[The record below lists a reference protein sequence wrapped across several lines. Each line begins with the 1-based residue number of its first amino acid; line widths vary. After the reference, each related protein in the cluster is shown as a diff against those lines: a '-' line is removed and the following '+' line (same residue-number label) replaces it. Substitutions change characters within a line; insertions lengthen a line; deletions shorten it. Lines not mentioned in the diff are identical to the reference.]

1 MQKGSTSKK
10 EKQILVN
17 NAKRKTTPYY
27 PGSNTLFAHDFSG
40 STHSCSEY
48 HQIAQRIFRRLKY
61 RTNILLWGDSYE
73 FVDERQ
79 YEQIGQRKAGN
90 GRTEPINIVQAC
102 IQMNFKG
109 HLIIVTDGQVDDV
122 DEVDLLIKNSGLTFE
137 RVTIHIISSN
147 PNVSVGV
154 PFTRNC
160 PHEVYL
166 HNDGGYSEQIYKVIR
181 QDLEVLSYIDVVQ
194 NQMLFIQ
201 IFDMMSKV
209 VQAATIGTTNPQ
221 IRDKLLAMKKRVIAN
236 KALYGNQGSNHLNNQ
251 KYYNLVDIKDGKLD
265 TAFFKM
271 KDMYDDYYSDNQL
284 DFEAKV
290 SYLVNMCEGH
300 LRSVFDLKV
309 ILSQRAATAT
319 QSSVHLVEYLP
330 EEQVVMKLD
339 NCRYLL
345 ECPITFDETQV
356 VILLVKSPDLPL
368 LGYLE
373 KNAVEDVINNPLN
386 AFKYKEFIQMIADHL
401 DVFVSLE
408 SYQQAEKA
416 KCPMKQSPITRQPIC
431 GVISFGQTEEH
442 SSISD
447 DTLRKLLSN
456 GKQLGNINLWFA
468 VIYFIIKGD
477 PKFDPSL
484 IPKGPE
490 LIIQP
495 NQVLKKPHSKLE
507 RLTNLVPFFEHQLK
521 WRLENRTTFA
531 SLTGLSQFVC
541 TRIPLGS
548 AIWHIIHSCFLKL
561 ESNVDPMR
569 IHIYHIS
576 RFLDLL
582 DIVGYRVDIKA
593 LQHVSQLL
601 AMMSLLQCTKK
612 PKPGPT
618 CSSHQA
624 LNLYIKALRQK
635 VVVFDYS
642 KMNRKYLKIEH
653 PVPVVMLDG
662 PASAAQIKEV
672 MRILPNAVR
681 HLPVSVIFGLFQM
694 VHPNKSASDIHL
706 DFDWEAPE
714 LDDIITSWEQSKQ
727 PLDLQL
733 AQSTIIVP
741 ICLATCRPYAEI
753 NQKSW
758 RDAASAAYEDLPYV
772 NGTKY
777 FGMFV
782 NKFNF
787 YPSEQELLSFIWNR
801 QSGKSLP
808 VQTLPT
814 TILEEVQTEL
824 KNHEQIIKEIDPK
837 EFVKRWKESCSVLN
851 RIKMEK
857 EEDKK

>member
-1 MQKGSTSKK
+1 
-10 EKQILVN
+10 
-17 NAKRKTTPYY
+17 
-27 PGSNTLFAHDFSG
+27 
-40 STHSCSEY
+40 
-48 HQIAQRIFRRLKY
+48 
-61 RTNILLWGDSYE
+61 
-73 FVDERQ
+73 
-79 YEQIGQRKAGN
+79 
-90 GRTEPINIVQAC
+90 
-102 IQMNFKG
+102 
-109 HLIIVTDGQVDDV
+109 
-122 DEVDLLIKNSGLTFE
+122 
-137 RVTIHIISSN
+137 
-147 PNVSVGV
+147 
-154 PFTRNC
+154 
-160 PHEVYL
+160 
-166 HNDGGYSEQIYKVIR
+166 
-181 QDLEVLSYIDVVQ
+181 
-194 NQMLFIQ
+194 
-201 IFDMMSKV
+201 
-209 VQAATIGTTNPQ
+209 
-221 IRDKLLAMKKRVIAN
+221 
-236 KALYGNQGSNHLNNQ
+236 
-251 KYYNLVDIKDGKLD
+251 
-265 TAFFKM
+265 
-271 KDMYDDYYSDNQL
+271 
-284 DFEAKV
+284 
-290 SYLVNMCEGH
+290 MCEGR
-300 LRSVFDLKV
+300 LRAVFDLRI

-319 QSSVHLVEYLP
+319 LSSVHLVEYLP

-339 NCRYLL
+339 NSQYLL

-356 VILLVKSPDLPL
+356 IILLVKSPDLPL
-368 LGYLE
+368 LGYLD

-386 AFKYKEFIQMIADHL
+386 AFKYKEFIQKIADHL

-416 KCPMKQSPITRQPIC
+416 KCSMKQSPITRQPIC

-442 SSISD
+442 SNISD
-447 DTLRKLLSN
+447 DTIQKLLSN
-456 GKQLGNINLWFA
+456 GKHLGNTNLWFA

-541 TRIPLGS
+541 TRIPLAN
-548 AIWHIIHSCFLKL
+548 AIWHIVHSCFLRP

-593 LQHVSQLL
+593 LQHVSQLH

-642 KMNRKYLKIEH
+642 RMNRNYLKIEH

-681 HLPVSVIFGLFQM
+681 HLPVSVISGLFQM
-694 VHPNKSASDIHL
+694 VHPNKSASDVHL
-706 DFDWEAPE
+706 DFDWEASE

-733 AQSTIIVP
+733 AQSTINVP

-753 NQKSW
+753 DQKSW

-814 TILEEVQTEL
+814 TIFEEVQTEL

-851 RIKMEK
+851 RIQMEK
-857 EEDKK
+857 K